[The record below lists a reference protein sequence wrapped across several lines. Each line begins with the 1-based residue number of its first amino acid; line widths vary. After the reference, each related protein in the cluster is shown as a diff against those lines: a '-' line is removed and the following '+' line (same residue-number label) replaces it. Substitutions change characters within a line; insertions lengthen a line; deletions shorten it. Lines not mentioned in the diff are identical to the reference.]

1 MLQTLLFSAQS
12 KSATLTKPLN
22 SLPTFSHSSVN
33 SVQSGHLLGVSIKHL
48 YKFTSLKYHFFN
60 ISILTNLRSSE
71 RRLFCHIQ
79 SLPRSF
85 PSWFS
90 EPTVFLILQASSSTM
105 YQGKWGKRRRIAW
118 RVQVE
123 RLCVSWQFDMKLDS
137 GKVCLVIYIWRKN
150 TKTLTSFE
158 SSKTFRNFEY
168 FHIFVRKLQKIKILK
183 SYFTTGAL
191 INRAFESFLV
201 FFIGFIQSFTKCP
214 CKLLLM

>member
-22 SLPTFSHSSVN
+22 SLPTFSHSAVN

-85 PSWFS
+85 PSWVS

-137 GKVCLVIYIWRKN
+137 GKACLV
-150 TKTLTSFE
+150 F
-158 SSKTFRNFEY
+158 
-168 FHIFVRKLQKIKILK
+168 IFDEEKQKLWQALKARKLFEISSTFIYLFENCRRLK
-183 SYFTTGAL
+183 F
-191 INRAFESFLV
+191 
-201 FFIGFIQSFTKCP
+201 
-214 CKLLLM
+214 